1 MMYEGVLAQCQES
14 SQYSKSLNNII
25 IILMDIMFHP

>member
-1 MMYEGVLAQCQES
+1 MMYEGVLAQCQENS
-14 SQYSKSLNNII
+14 KYSKSFNNII